1 MSKESKAQKKGEGGS
16 YNAASKRIENP
27 YFRKKLKKSK
37 QKNKGNRIS
46 FSKDGKGWLV
56 H

>member
-16 YNAASKRIENP
+16 YNAASKKISNP
-27 YFRKKLKKSK
+27 YFRKKLNKKSK
-37 QKNKGNRIS
+37 SNKIS

-56 H
+56 R